1 MKVFVLFLI
10 PFAACVGMTPL
21 PSTSSSSS
29 AQRASGADMSGQ
41 ITMPD
46 VFKLPR
52 DQATAALRRAGVE
65 GEIHEEASLCGTIVN
80 GRIVE
85 TGEVCEQQPAAGRQ
99 QGARLSVTVRF
110 QTEDPRHGN
119 AGKPTEWRLM
129 PNLVGLTFEQA
140 LVAMRRAG
148 YVEDER
154 LQQVW
159 ADETSCKPSL
169 VCRQYPEA
177 NARAGLQDGKA
188 VYMGPDRN
196 AKPVVANTEP
206 SLPTAGSA
214 PVATPAPSAPSAGA
228 AKHWGGDGSPAHR
241 DADNRPHG
249 PGGGVFMGKT
259 EPCTNKHDHCLR
271 PGVLFASDGAIP
283 GKMFRAT
290 PVFELEGKWWTWRG
304 EPATYKFLF
313 KTKVAEKI
321 SDLAVGKPIVWLVQ
335 QNANEQ
341 WLDNEYES
349 LTSSR

>member
-10 PFAACVGMTPL
+10 PLTACAGMM
-21 PSTSSSSS
+21 SGSSPTSS
-29 AQRASGADMSGQ
+29 AQRASGADSNGQ
-41 ITMPD
+41 VTMPD

-52 DQATAALRRAGVE
+52 DQATATLRRAGVQ
-65 GEIHEEASLCGTIVN
+65 GEIHEEASLCGTVVN

-140 LVAMRRAG
+140 LVAMRSAG
-148 YVEDER
+148 YVEDDR
-154 LQQVW
+154 LQEIW
-159 ADETSCKPSL
+159 ADDTSCKPSL

-206 SLPTAGSA
+206 SLPTAGSE
-214 PVATPAPSAPSAGA
+214 PVATPAAQ
-228 AKHWGGDGSPAHR
+228 HQ
-241 DADNRPHG
+241 
-249 PGGGVFMGKT
+249 
-259 EPCTNKHDHCLR
+259 HCETLGR
-271 PGVLFASDGAIP
+271 
-283 GKMFRAT
+283 
-290 PVFELEGKWWTWRG
+290 
-304 EPATYKFLF
+304 
-313 KTKVAEKI
+313 
-321 SDLAVGKPIVWLVQ
+321 
-335 QNANEQ
+335 
-341 WLDNEYES
+341 
-349 LTSSR
+349 